1 MGVFNTIIHNL
12 PEEIGPTQKRLPFK
26 EKLKWTGI
34 VLILFFILGL
44 IPLFGLGQNALQNF
58 EFLSIILAAKFGSI
72 ISLGIGPLVTASIV
86 LQLLN
91 GSGISLFIAAG
102 VSEEIMVKA
111 LSWLPSPS
119 NPGIATGA
127 IPALFQSLAA
137 GDPTTAFLMLSGVL
151 ATILVF
157 VISIYAQSMKVEIPL
172 SFGRIRGHGIR
183 WPLSFLYTS

>member
-1 MGVFNTIIHNL
+1 MGVFNTIINNL
-12 PEEIGPTQKRLPFK
+12 PEVIGPTQKRLPFK

-91 GSGISLFIAAG
+91 GSG
-102 VSEEIMVKA
+102 MVKFD
-111 LSWLPSPS
+111 LTTPD
-119 NPGIATGA
+119 GKK
-127 IPALFQSLAA
+127 LFQ
-137 GDPTTAFLMLSGVL
+137 GVQKLMGVFFIIFE
-151 ATILVF
+151 AC
-157 VISIYAQSMKVEIPL
+157 IYV
-172 SFGRIRGHGIR
+172 
-183 WPLSFLYTS
+183 